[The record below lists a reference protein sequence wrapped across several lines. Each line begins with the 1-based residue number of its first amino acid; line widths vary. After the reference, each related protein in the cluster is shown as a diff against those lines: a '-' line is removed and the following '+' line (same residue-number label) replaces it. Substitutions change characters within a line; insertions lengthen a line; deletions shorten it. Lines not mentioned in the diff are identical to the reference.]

1 MTILRFVVFTLLVIA
16 LAPGCVMANDKYS
29 GSPAARAE
37 FDKGKVASQSED
49 WKAAVAAYKKA
60 IQLDPNFAEAYQ
72 EYWLAR
78 TLLGIGDFTRFASE
92 NETKAGRKKFSK
104 QMSKRMGKENF
115 KKEYQDLVRRYPDM
129 PIYRWALAQQYLES
143 NPTLEEKY
151 CTEAVEIDPA
161 FGPGYDCIAAVAGLR
176 GDTNAEVKAFRKNIE
191 LNPEKTDL
199 LLTLQREV
207 RSDPTQF
214 EAVTREIVSKFPATD
229 TAVEALDTYAET
241 LPRREQI
248 TKLEEIVANYPPSK
262 FHKASEVADRLLSL
276 YDSTDPAK
284 AADFAHKMLVEMPGD
299 KEWKSKVTY
308 VDSMAAAES
317 KIAAND
323 GNGAL
328 AVLKDLKVPGHT
340 LEQTRL
346 QLLKAK
352 AQDSA
357 GNTLTAYTDL
367 VKIFAEHPV
376 REVQPVLYQYGK
388 KLGKTEN
395 TVNDEVWNT
404 RRASAKIATPF
415 SLESFIDGKKVSLD
429 DYKGKVVLLDF
440 WFPNCGPCRQSMP
453 YLQALW
459 TKYKDSG
466 LVFLGVNGV
475 EGQADFV
482 MPLVKSNHWGMIPLR
497 GSAEWCTDVYKV
509 RGYPTTFLIGAD
521 GRVYFRPDVDDSHQY
536 DMAEMQIEALLAV
549 AKADN
554 KSRQSSN

>member
-1 MTILRFVVFTLLVIA
+1 MVIARPALLVLLAIA
-16 LAPGCVMANDKYS
+16 MIASPLAANDKYS
-29 GSPAARAE
+29 GSPAARVE
-37 FDKGKVASQSED
+37 FEKGKVASQSED
-49 WKAAVAAYKKA
+49 WKTAVAAYKKA
-60 IQLDPNFAEAYQ
+60 IQLDPNFADAYQ

-78 TLLGIGDFTRFASE
+78 TLLGIGDLTRFASE
-92 NETKAGRKKFSK
+92 NQTKAGRKKFSK
-104 QMSKRMGKENF
+104 QMSKRMGKENLT
-115 KKEYQDLVRRYPDM
+115 KEYQDLVRRHPEM

-176 GDTNAEVKAFRKNIE
+176 GDTNAEVKALRKNIE

-199 LLTLQREV
+199 LLTLQREA

-241 LPRREQI
+241 LPGTEQI
-248 TKLEEIVANYPPSK
+248 PKLEEIVANYPPSK
-262 FHKASEVADRLLSL
+262 FHKASEVADHLLSL

-284 AADFAHKMLVEMPGD
+284 AVDFAHKMLVEMPGD

-308 VDSMAAAES
+308 VDGMAAAES

-323 GNGAL
+323 GSGAL
-328 AVLKDLKVPGHT
+328 AVLKDLKVPGYR
-340 LEQTRL
+340 LEPTRL

-352 AQDSA
+352 AQDST
-357 GNTLTAYTDL
+357 GNTSTAYTDL
-367 VKIFAEHPV
+367 VKIFAERPV
-376 REVQPVLYQYGK
+376 REMQPALYQYGK

-395 TVNDEVWNT
+395 TVDEEVWNA
-404 RRASAKIATPF
+404 RRASGKPATPF
-415 SLESFIDGKKVSLD
+415 SLESFIDGRKVSLD

-440 WFPNCGPCRQSMP
+440 WFPNCGPCMQAMP

-497 GSAEWCTDVYKV
+497 GTGEWCTDVYKV

-521 GRVYFRPDVDDSHQY
+521 GRVYFSPEVRDSKQY
-536 DMAEMQIEALLAV
+536 EIAEMQIEALLAA
-549 AKADN
+549 AKAD